1 MALNSERIGRMEEIM
16 NECSRAMDELSEQLD
31 RLEALRGR
39 MSGLFDYYGSEDW
52 YEDRED
58 WDAASDGEIPEG
70 LTAGVLSED
79 LVYDEITEVR
89 DLAFR
94 MIESGTDILKNIL

>member
-1 MALNSERIGRMEEIM
+1 MEAAM
-16 NECSRAMDELSEQLD
+16 NECSRVLGELSEKLD
-31 RLEALRGR
+31 RLEELRGR
-39 MSGLFDYYGSEDW
+39 MTGLFDYYGSDAW
-52 YEDRED
+52 YEDREAF
-58 WDAASDGEIPEG
+58 AAAARGDVPAD

-94 MIESGTDILKNIL
+94 MMETGTDILKNWL

>member
-1 MALNSERIGRMEEIM
+1 MQLNAERIGEMENIM
-16 NECSRAMDELSEQLD
+16 NECSRAIGELSEQLD
-31 RLEALRGR
+31 RLEALRGK
-39 MSGLFDYYGSEDW
+39 MSALFDYYGSEDW
-52 YEDRED
+52 YDDREA
-58 WDAASDGEIPEG
+58 WDAVPDGEIPEG

-94 MIESGTDILKNIL
+94 MMESGTDILKNRL